1 MCPKNIRAC
10 DSNCFLVKGRNVYFY
25 QTTIFAK
32 LPKKYSQLTCFQME
46 ILRDI
51 KSHIFRILRTNAGI
65 VQTEECDGSGSHQNK
80 VKLHLLKWIV
90 SSVIF

>member
-1 MCPKNIRAC
+1 
-10 DSNCFLVKGRNVYFY
+10 
-25 QTTIFAK
+25 
-32 LPKKYSQLTCFQME
+32 ME

-65 VQTEECDGSGSHQNK
+65 AQTEECDGSGSHQNK
-80 VKLHLLKWIV
+80 VKPHPLKWRV

>member
-1 MCPKNIRAC
+1 
-10 DSNCFLVKGRNVYFY
+10 
-25 QTTIFAK
+25 
-32 LPKKYSQLTCFQME
+32 ME

-90 SSVIF
+90 SYVIF